1 MLIRQAVAML
11 NTASKTVESLCLMMV
26 QTDSTLLECPVVMAM
41 NGVDATLSP
50 QLMAE
55 ISNVTRFTHC
65 KTLTVFASQTCERRS
80 SRSWLGLS
88 NVLLPMTLYAFMDK
102 KQVQGKPYYIY
113 MTTGKNKFLPIYY
126 GRIKEYLFEN
136 IEAENMV
143 PNTAPK
149 SNPHQMIAEL
159 PVCVFCRD
167 NVI

>member
-1 MLIRQAVAML
+1 
-11 NTASKTVESLCLMMV
+11 
-26 QTDSTLLECPVVMAM
+26 
-41 NGVDATLSP
+41 
-50 QLMAE
+50 
-55 ISNVTRFTHC
+55 
-65 KTLTVFASQTCERRS
+65 
-80 SRSWLGLS
+80 
-88 NVLLPMTLYAFMDK
+88 MTLYAFMDK
-102 KQVQGKPYYIY
+102 KQVQGKPYYVY